1 MVWQGKAREQS
12 QLDVGRSNVQIEAWK
27 DILVDAIP

>member
-1 MVWQGKAREQS
+1 MVWQGKARQ